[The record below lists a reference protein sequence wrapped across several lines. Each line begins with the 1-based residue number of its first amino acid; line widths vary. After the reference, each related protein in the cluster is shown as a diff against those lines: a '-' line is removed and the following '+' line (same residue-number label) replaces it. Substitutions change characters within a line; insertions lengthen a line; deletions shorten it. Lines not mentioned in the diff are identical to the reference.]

1 MDLLNIIISSVCAL
15 LGALGGGG
23 VLYWKQ
29 NKMLKQQE
37 AKQAEHSTQ
46 HAYVEEW
53 KELYQKKEERVNI
66 LEEKLDDMRQKK
78 NKSDERITQLQL
90 ENERLQ
96 WAKCTVNGCNK
107 RQPPHYY
114 DGDGN
119 EVLPKQCSHCQQQ

>member
-1 MDLLNIIISSVCAL
+1 MDWISVLISGAVGL
-15 LGALGGGG
+15 VGALGGGG
-23 VLYWKQ
+23 LLFWRQ
-29 NKMLKQQE
+29 NKNIKHQE
-37 AKQAEHSTQ
+37 AKQAEHETQ

-66 LEEKLDDMRQKK
+66 LEEKLDKVRH
-78 NKSDERITQLQL
+78 ERNEAVAKTAELKL

-96 WAKCTVNGCNK
+96 WSKCTVNGCKK

-119 EVLPKQCSHCQQQ
+119 EVLPQCEHCN